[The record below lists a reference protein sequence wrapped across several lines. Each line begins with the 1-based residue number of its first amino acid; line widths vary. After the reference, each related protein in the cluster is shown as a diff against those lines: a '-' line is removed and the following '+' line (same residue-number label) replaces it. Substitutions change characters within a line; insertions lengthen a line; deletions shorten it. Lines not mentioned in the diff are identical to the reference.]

1 MIEIID
7 VEQGSAEW
15 HAARCGMV
23 TASRFKDVLAEGD
36 GKMRSKYL
44 RDLAAEVMRGWVE
57 EGYSNAH
64 MERGHEQEDEARR
77 TFAFEH
83 AVTPQRVGFIRNG
96 RVGCSPDSLLGDD
109 GGLEIKTAL
118 GHIQIERLQ
127 RKSLPSEHKAQV
139 QGSLWVTGRK
149 WWSFVSYSPD
159 LPLMHTRIERDEEY
173 ITKLAGAVGSF
184 TRDLD
189 ALVQSLGGRAALA
202 DALKASLEAA

>member
-1 MIEIID
+1 MIEVLD
-7 VEQGSAEW
+7 FEQGSVEW
-15 HAARCGMV
+15 HQARCGLV

-44 RDLAAEVMRGWVE
+44 RDLAAETLRGWVE
-57 EGYSNAH
+57 DGYSNTH

-83 AVTPQRVGFIRNG
+83 AITPTRVGFIRNG
-96 RVGCSPDSLLGDD
+96 RVGCSPDSLISDD

-118 GHIQIERLQ
+118 GHIQIDRLQ
-127 RKSLPSEHKAQV
+127 RNKLPSEHKAQV

-159 LPLMHTRIERDEEY
+159 LPLMHVRVERDEEY
-173 ITKLAGAVGSF
+173 IANLAKAVDAF
-184 TRDLD
+184 TAELD
-189 ALVQSLGGRAALA
+189 ATV
-202 DALKASLEAA
+202 ASLRDPREAFRRSAA

>member
-1 MIEIID
+1 MIEVLD
-7 VEQGSAEW
+7 FEQGSAEW
-15 HAARCGMV
+15 HQARCGLV

-44 RDLAAEVMRGWVE
+44 RELASETLRGWVE
-57 EGYSNAH
+57 DGYSNAH
-64 MERGHEQEDEARR
+64 MERGHEQEDDARR
-77 TFAFEH
+77 AFAFEH
-83 AVTPQRVGFIRNG
+83 AVTPVRVGFIRNG

-127 RKSLPSEHKAQV
+127 RNALPSEHRAQV

-159 LPLMHTRIERDEEY
+159 LPLMHVRVERDEAY
-173 ITKLAGAVGSF
+173 IAK
-184 TRDLD
+184 
-189 ALVQSLGGRAALA
+189 
-202 DALKASLEAA
+202 LEAAVTAFLSELDTTVASLSDQRDAFRRSAA